1 MKFARYGESV
11 MDKTPAEPRLSAT
24 ILMLRDAA
32 SGPPEVLMVK
42 RHYQIDF
49 AAGALVFPG
58 GKASA
63 DDARADWD
71 AFTDGDYGPVQQD
84 ARIAAVR
91 EAFEESG
98 LLLARHASAR
108 GPGAPL
114 VDAEV
119 ADKLAPHRS
128 AVDKGEMSF
137 LELIRDNGLVLALDS
152 LVHFGHWITPIM
164 MPKRFDTHF
173 YIAPAP
179 LKQVAAHDG
188 RETTDAVWLSAEEA
202 LAQEA
207 DGRATIIFPTR
218 MNLKR
223 LALATSTA
231 DALSRFGAMDVPTI
245 LPRPG
250 KNEEGQACLFI
261 PEVEGY
267 GQTVEL
273 LSNVKV

>member
-1 MKFARYGESV
+1 ME
-11 MDKTPAEPRLSAT
+11 KTPAEPRLSAT
-24 ILMLRDAA
+24 ILMLRDALP
-32 SGPPEVLMVK
+32 GPPEVLMVK
-42 RHYQIDF
+42 RHYEIDF

-63 DDARADWD
+63 DDSRAEWD
-71 AFTDGDYGPVQQD
+71 AYTDGDYGPVQQD

-91 EAFEESG
+91 EAYEESG
-98 LLLARHASAR
+98 LLLARPVSAR
-108 GPGAPL
+108 GTGAAL
-114 VDAEV
+114 VGADV
-119 ADKLAPHRS
+119 ADKLAPHRH
-128 AVDKGEMSF
+128 AVDRGEMSF
-137 LELIRDNGLVLALDS
+137 LDLIREHDLVLALDS

-173 YIAPAP
+173 YVAPAP
-179 LKQVAAHDG
+179 ANQIAAHDG

-223 LALATSTA
+223 LTLATSMT
-231 DALSRFGAMDVPTI
+231 DALVRFGSMDVPTV
-245 LPRPG
+245 LPKPG
-250 KNEEGQACLFI
+250 KNEAGETCLFI
-261 PEVEGY
+261 PDVEGY

>member
-1 MKFARYGESV
+1 

-42 RHYQIDF
+42 RHYEIDF

-58 GKASA
+58 GKASK
-63 DDARADWD
+63 DDSRPEWD
-71 AFTDGDYGPVQQD
+71 ANTDGDYGPVQQD

-91 EAFEESG
+91 EAYEESG
-98 LLLARHASAR
+98 LLLARPASAR
-108 GPGAPL
+108 GTGAPL
-114 VDAEV
+114 VGADV
-119 ADKLAPHRS
+119 ADKLAPFRQ

-137 LELIRDNGLVLALDS
+137 LDLVREHDLVLALDS
-152 LVHFGHWITPIM
+152 LVHFGHWITPVI

-179 LKQVAAHDG
+179 PQQIAAHDG

-223 LALATSTA
+223 LTLASSTA
-231 DALSRFGAMDVPTI
+231 DALERFGREPVTTV

-250 KNEEGQACLFI
+250 KDEAGQPCLFI